1 MKRKPVVPIAV
12 AFVALLGTA
21 LAARA
26 ADTVLEGKD
35 AFGDY
40 QRDAPGVLH
49 KITVGDL
56 PQPFASQSSRNFPQL
71 APRNGAM
78 PKVPAGFSVSIF
90 AEGFK
95 TPREMKIAPNGDIFL
110 AESGA
115 GRVHVL
121 RSNGPGKPP
130 TDTVF
135 AEVAERPFGISF
147 FPAGP
152 NPKFVYIASMNEVV
166 RFPYEVGD
174 TKARGPKEMIVPNL
188 PGPVQCRIQ
197 VNRDGPHK
205 IFNRRQFGPSLRR
218 ASHVVDD
225 QAGIVLRH
233 HPRQLEV
240 EQNTTRIVDNLR
252 PVFQRFFCHARF
264 VGID

>member
-115 GRVHVL
+115 GRIHVL

-152 NPKFVYIASMNEVV
+152 NP
-166 RFPYEVGD
+166 
-174 TKARGPKEMIVPNL
+174 
-188 PGPVQCRIQ
+188 
-197 VNRDGPHK
+197 
-205 IFNRRQFGPSLRR
+205 
-218 ASHVVDD
+218 
-225 QAGIVLRH
+225 
-233 HPRQLEV
+233 
-240 EQNTTRIVDNLR
+240 
-252 PVFQRFFCHARF
+252 
-264 VGID
+264 